1 MGEIIDIP
9 QGILVFWGG
18 RATEK
23 YRILVKLVFYG
34 KNRKFC
40 KKSENHEIAEIT

>member
-34 KNRKFC
+34 KTQNSVKIR
-40 KKSENHEIAEIT
+40 NHEIAEIT